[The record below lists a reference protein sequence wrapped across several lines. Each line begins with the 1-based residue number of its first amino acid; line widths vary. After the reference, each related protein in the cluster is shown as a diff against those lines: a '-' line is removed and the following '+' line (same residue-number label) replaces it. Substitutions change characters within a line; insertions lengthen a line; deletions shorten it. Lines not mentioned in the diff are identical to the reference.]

1 MTEADRR
8 QRVITSTPHISPEEV
23 ANRAF
28 ATSFRGFSESE
39 VRSFLKRVSEEL
51 VAARDRERELAVAVD
66 DLEEQLRAPR
76 PLSEQELLD
85 ALGEETARLLRSA
98 REAGDDIR
106 RKAEERAARTV
117 DEAQEAADRMRAEAA
132 EILDIRTRE
141 AEARGAEVE
150 ADADAHAANR
160 RQTAEQESE
169 AIVEA
174 ARRHGREMLD
184 EAKHARERVLADLVR
199 RRALLQAQVE
209 ELRSGRDRLLE
220 AYRVVKR
227 TFLEATEA
235 LVQVEARVAAERSSP
250 SNEPIDIEAE
260 VAAEVAALD
269 ATIDAEPEAQATT
282 AEAEAEDEA
291 TASVV
296 ELPSRPDGEAE
307 VVDAEVVDADASEST
322 RSLADVD
329 SLFAR
334 IRAGQHGAD
343 APDTE
348 SPEAVASVT
357 TAGGSSPSRAGSA
370 EERAIDLTEFPEALP
385 IAGVAPDLAVPADQW
400 RQRRAGA
407 VGPLL
412 SPLVKRAKRTAQDDQ
427 NALLD
432 AVRRHKGRPTAAQVL
447 PAEEDLVAK
456 WVEVLGAALDKSYGA
471 GRRAA
476 GGEVTPADDELGREA
491 ALAVVAPLRER
502 LTAAIDSS
510 EAGDTGLVER
520 IGARYREWKNQSLE
534 RAIGDVLAF
543 VWARGVYDASPEGAV
558 LQWIPPEEGHCPD
571 CDDNALEPTVKGKT
585 FPTGQPHPPAHPGC
599 RCLLAPQ

>member
-51 VAARDRERELAVAVD
+51 TAAHERERELAVAVD
-66 DLEEQLRAPR
+66 DLEAQLRAPR
-76 PLSEQELLD
+76 PLNEQELLD

-106 RKAEERAARTV
+106 KKAEERAARTV
-117 DEAQEAADRMRAEAA
+117 DEAQEAADRMRGEAA

-141 AEARGAEVE
+141 AEARAAEIE

-160 RQTAEQESE
+160 RETAEQESE
-169 AIVEA
+169 ALVEA

-184 EAKHARERVLADLVR
+184 EAKHARERVLGDLVR
-199 RRALLQAQVE
+199 RRTLLQAQVE

-250 SNEPIDIEAE
+250 GNEPIDIEAE

-269 ATIDAEPEAQATT
+269 ATTFETQGEEEPAAADTTDATQTT
-282 AEAEAEDEA
+282 AP
-291 TASVV
+291 VV
-296 ELPSRPDGEAE
+296 DVPNPPDGAVE
-307 VVDAEVVDADASEST
+307 VEGDGGDEST

-329 SLFAR
+329 TLFAR
-334 IRAGQHGAD
+334 IRAGQPDAD
-343 APDTE
+343 GPADEGEEPTA
-348 SPEAVASVT
+348 AVAI
-357 TAGGSSPSRAGSA
+357 AGGTTPGKARPS
-370 EERAIDLTEFPEALP
+370 EERAIDLTELPEALP
-385 IAGVAPDLAVPADQW
+385 LTAAAPDLAVPADDW
-400 RQRRAGA
+400 RKRRAAA
-407 VGPLL
+407 VNPLV

-447 PAEEDLVAK
+447 PVEDELVDK
-456 WVEVLGAALDKSYGA
+456 WMDVLRLPLDKSYGA
-471 GRRAA
+471 GQRAV
-476 GGEVTPADDELGREA
+476 GGEPTPVDGELGREA

-520 IGARYREWKNQSLE
+520 IGARYREWKNQSLD

-543 VWARGVYDASPEGAV
+543 VWARGVYDASPDGTV

-571 CDDNALEPTVKGKT
+571 CDDNALEPTVKGEN

-599 RCLLAPQ
+599 RCLLALQSAPR

>member
-51 VAARDRERELAVAVD
+51 TAAHERERELSVAVD
-66 DLEEQLRAPR
+66 DLEAQLRSPR
-76 PLSEQELLD
+76 PLTEQELLD
-85 ALGEETARLLRSA
+85 ALGDETARLLRSA

-106 RKAEERAARTV
+106 KKAEDRATRTV
-117 DEAQEAADRMRAEAA
+117 DESQEAADRMRAEAA

-141 AEARGAEVE
+141 ADARAAEIE

-184 EAKHARERVLADLVR
+184 EAKHARERVLGDLVR

-235 LVQVEARVAAERSSP
+235 LVQVEARVAAERV
-250 SNEPIDIEAE
+250 SNANERIDIEAE

-269 ATIDAEPEAQATT
+269 ATTIETEVEEEAVVVAEPADTNDVAAPVAEMPADGEVEFV
-282 AEAEAEDEA
+282 EAEATE
-291 TASVV
+291 
-296 ELPSRPDGEAE
+296 PG
-307 VVDAEVVDADASEST
+307 T
-322 RSLADVD
+322 RGLADVD

-334 IRAGQHGAD
+334 IRAGQGPHD
-343 APDTE
+343 SDTP
-348 SPEAVASVT
+348 SAQGQQAAAWVAS
-357 TAGGSSPSRAGSA
+357 AGAVSPAKAGPA
-370 EERAIDLTEFPEALP
+370 EDRAIDLTELAETP
-385 IAGVAPDLAVPADQW
+385 IVGVAPDLAVPADEW
-400 RQRRAGA
+400 RKRRATA
-407 VGPLL
+407 VDPLV

-447 PAEEDLVAK
+447 PAEDELVRK
-456 WVEVLGAALDKSYGA
+456 WLEVLRVSLDKSYGA
-471 GRRAA
+471 GERAA
-476 GGEVTPADDELGREA
+476 GGDPTPVDDALGREA
-491 ALAVVAPLRER
+491 ALAVVAPLRDR
-502 LTAAIDSS
+502 LTMAIDSS

-520 IGARYREWKNQSLE
+520 IGARYREWKNQSLD

-543 VWARGVYDASPEGAV
+543 VWARGVYDASPDGAV

-571 CDDNALEPTVKGKT
+571 CDDNALEPTVKGES

-599 RCLLAPQ
+599 RCLLAPH